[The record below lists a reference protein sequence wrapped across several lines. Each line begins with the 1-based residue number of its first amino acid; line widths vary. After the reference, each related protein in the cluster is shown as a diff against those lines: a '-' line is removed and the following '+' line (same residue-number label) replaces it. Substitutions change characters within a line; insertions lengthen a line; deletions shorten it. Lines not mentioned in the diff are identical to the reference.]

1 MALVIKALLASECAA
16 KIYICII
23 VMPIKSIYFLY
34 GWQPETLIR
43 FALWVRQLGITYN
56 AEFGNSEVNQKNSP
70 ILTNYSRTSFFRN
83 DSFYIEY
90 NKTWKL
96 NTVEVTSGYYD
107 NSSNNARMLEL
118 RMLEE
123 ENEYRF
129 IYEITAVCAFPNSLD
144 FLGNYSLAAF
154 SMITTIIR

>member
-43 FALWVRQLGITYN
+43 FALWVRQLGLTYN
-56 AEFGNSEVNQKNSP
+56 ALFGNPDINQKNIP
-70 ILTNYSRTSFFRN
+70 ILTNYSRTSFLRN
-83 DSFYIEY
+83 DSFYIEF
-90 NKTWKL
+90 NKTWKM
-96 NTVEVTSGYYD
+96 NTAYVTSGHYD
-107 NSSNNARMLEL
+107 NSSKNARMLEL
-118 RMLEE
+118 RMLEL
-123 ENEYRF
+123 ENENRF
-129 IYEITAVCAFPNSLD
+129 TYEITTVCSFPNSLD

-154 SMITTIIR
+154 SMVTTIIR